1 MSIPPKVH
9 ILNRFSGAE
18 DDTLLFLPNL
28 TLWYGWHH
36 RHGTLPVDWQ
46 DLTLSQICAE
56 LGVPVWESVRPYEIE
71 WGAVRV
77 ERHESEQHREIRY
90 CLGTDT
96 LVERWQLGPDGDWWQ
111 VEYPV
116 KSHADLAV
124 LLKMV
129 RERSYRWLP
138 ERLEPVLEA
147 VGEAGTVA
155 ALLPRRPFAQLLLEW
170 LGWSEGL
177 MLLFDA
183 EMAAQQ
189 ILRLLEEQVASVEER
204 AAQLPVEIIV
214 SPDNLDAQFI
224 SPGFFARYLS
234 DSYRRAAARFH
245 KAGKYLIGYRRRCL
259 APVGTSGSRRCR
271 RRARG
276 MWPAPKRCSPG
287 AGQGSARTRLHAMGR
302 HSTGRAAAA
311 VPARSFRGEC
321 PGSNGGC
328 PPGQSRH
335 PGHCRSGARPGRS
348 GPPATGDRMVCSLRR
363 PEQAQERRAVGRGHE
378 PARARGAERTPVSIT
393 QIIHPAIWAVS
404 MMGMAQPQNR

>member
-245 KAGKYLIGYRRRCL
+245 KAGKYLMVDTGGAVWHLLEHL
-259 APVGTSGSRRCR
+259 A
-271 RRARG
+271 
-276 MWPAPKRCSPG
+276 
-287 AGQGSARTRLHAMGR
+287 AGGVDGVQG
-302 HSTGRAAAA
+302 
-311 VPARSFRGEC
+311 VC
-321 PGSNGGC
+321 
-328 PPGQSRH
+328 
-335 PGHCRSGARPGRS
+335 
-348 GPPATGDRMVCSLRR
+348 GPPQSDAPL
-363 PEQAQERRAVGRGHE
+363 
-378 PARARGAERTPVSIT
+378 ARARAVLGPDFTLWGGIPQDALLPQFPRDRFEESVQEAMAVARQDSRVILGIADRVPVQADLGRLQQVI
-393 QIIHPAIWAVS
+393 AWCA
-404 MMGMAQPQNR
+404 A